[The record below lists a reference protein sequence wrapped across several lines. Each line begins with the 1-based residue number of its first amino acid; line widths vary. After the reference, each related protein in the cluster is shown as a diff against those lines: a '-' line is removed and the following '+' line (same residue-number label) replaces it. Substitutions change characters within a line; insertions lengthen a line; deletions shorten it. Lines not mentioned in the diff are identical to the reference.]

1 MSASKRSIMK
11 MRNRSFSG
19 GNRTSPSGVPQLSDG
34 GISPT
39 ISVVSAADDI
49 KRLRPDCDGNSPRD
63 AFKNRSLRRIRNHSV
78 PTQLESSFAKN
89 CASLS
94 SSEVVCKTSLLSKP
108 RLQKLLSM
116 ELDYHPN
123 NAFLYY
129 VDPVVEDK
137 VDATLR
143 NEAVHGLRCIHNAF
157 FTLSAEAFCKAVN
170 LIDRFVVKVKVKPK
184 YMSCVAAAAYHIAA
198 RLSESTPANQSMPP
212 TLDLYFLNAS
222 SLGCIRIAWVISPD
236 VCGPFD
242 IEGRQAVPHEFD
254 KLMNCRLGILPPM
267 VFTQLAADC
276 FGVHILGAGTKQE
289 ESLNNAILAWSDC
302 GVSEFS
308 QLIRALFEL
317 GVPNPDTLVQ
327 ISRCGGNSA
336 DLLRLEDIITTK
348 LGGDLDGVNAYD
360 FLRLFASAAV
370 VFPDSGTFPPPRGQ
384 EADIGHA
391 GSVEEEVRS
400 DDGEG
405 DDEVFM
411 EDSPVGGGGGGGN
424 GSKVNGQRLLGPIS
438 RGCSRSLPDD
448 PRSASSAEV
457 AVAQPSAAAP
467 QSRRMYDLWSA
478 MTSRLVVSLCSLEV
492 YRYRPA
498 TLALSILLQLRV
510 VGVPGLAR
518 LCNVKMDDVR
528 QCSALV
534 EELYDIYYLEAPP
547 SQRRALVWTLSR
559 RTLCRIGC
567 SSPTP
572 LDTISEDCENDK
584 EDNLQFLFEP

>member
-1 MSASKRSIMK
+1 MVEVPANITLLAEEKQALSSPLRSVVSNLCQPADRDRSDYSDTCWMSASKRSIMK

-19 GNRTSPSGVPQLSDG
+19 GNRTSPSGFPQLSDG

-63 AFKNRSLRRIRNHSV
+63 AFRNRSLRRIRNHSV

-198 RLSESTPANQSMPP
+198 RLSESTP
-212 TLDLYFLNAS
+212 
-222 SLGCIRIAWVISPD
+222 
-236 VCGPFD
+236 
-242 IEGRQAVPHEFD
+242 
-254 KLMNCRLGILPPM
+254 
-267 VFTQLAADC
+267 
-276 FGVHILGAGTKQE
+276 
-289 ESLNNAILAWSDC
+289 
-302 GVSEFS
+302 
-308 QLIRALFEL
+308 EL

-370 VFPDSGTFPPPRGQ
+370 VFPDSGTFPPPPRGQ
-384 EADIGHA
+384 EADTGHA
-391 GSVEEEVRS
+391 GSVEEVRS

-405 DDEVFM
+405 DDE
-411 EDSPVGGGGGGGN
+411 
-424 GSKVNGQRLLGPIS
+424 VNGQRLLGPIS

-510 VGVPGLAR
+510 VGVPCLAR

-534 EELYDIYYLEAPP
+534 EELYDIYYLDAPP